1 MTKEELVTIIASD
14 ADVSKA
20 TAEKALKALVSGI
33 SDSLKQGDSVT
44 LVGFGTF
51 TVVNRAARRAR
62 NPRTGE
68 EIQVPA
74 TRSPKF
80 KPGKALKD
88 AVR

>member
-1 MTKEELVTIIASD
+1 MTKEELVAIIASD

-33 SDSLKQGDSVT
+33 SDSLSRGDSVT

-51 TVVNRAARRAR
+51 TVANRAARRAR

>member
-1 MTKEELVTIIASD
+1 MTKEELVAIIARD
-14 ADVSKA
+14 ADVPKA

-33 SDSLKQGDSVT
+33 SDSLSRGDSVT

>member
-1 MTKEELVTIIASD
+1 MTKEELVAIIARD

-33 SDSLKQGDSVT
+33 SDSLKRGDSVT

-51 TVVNRAARRAR
+51 TVANRAARRAR

-80 KPGKALKD
+80 KAGKALKD